1 MRWWRGKVVE
11 EVEEEAGHNM
21 KCILRPRQRPP
32 AAVAA
37 VAAVLMHRDGR
48 CSGPIVRM
56 EARSTVSQWRRAL
69 AVVAAVLLLVVVA
82 SRCVMAGAMCL

>member
-1 MRWWRGKVVE
+1 MVE

-32 AAVAA
+32 AAVAEE
-37 VAAVLMHRDGR
+37 AVLMHRDGR

-56 EARSTVSQWRRAL
+56 EAKSTVSQWRRAL
-69 AVVAAVLLLVVVA
+69 AVVAAVVLLVVVA